1 MKNKR
6 VGVLMGGLSAER
18 PISLKSG
25 KAVLA
30 ALKARGYDAVAVDV
44 GRDLPAKLAGI
55 DVAWIA
61 LHGQYGEDGCVQGLL
76 EVMGIPYTGSGPAAS
91 AAAMDKITTKRLL
104 ARTDIPLPGDEVWR
118 SGDPVPRD
126 VTLPVVAKFPEG
138 GSTLGLHIVKEAAQ
152 LEPALQ
158 DLAGLGNEVLLE
170 QFIAGDEITCAVLD
184 GEALPVVGIV
194 PNEGFFDFEAKYTEG
209 TTRYEVPATTV
220 SSDVQEKAR
229 RYAATAY
236 RTLGLSGIARAD
248 FIVDER
254 GTPWFLEIITIPG
267 MTATSLSPMAASC
280 VGLSFEDLVERLL
293 LNARLHLTPAA

>member
-91 AAAMDKITTKRLL
+91 AGLSAAPAAESCPGR
-104 ARTDIPLPGDEVWR
+104 LPGQV
-118 SGDPVPRD
+118 
-126 VTLPVVAKFPEG
+126 G
-138 GSTLGLHIVKEAAQ
+138 GRQK
-152 LEPALQ
+152 LE
-158 DLAGLGNEVLLE
+158 
-170 QFIAGDEITCAVLD
+170 
-184 GEALPVVGIV
+184 
-194 PNEGFFDFEAKYTEG
+194 KYTK
-209 TTRYEVPATTV
+209 T
-220 SSDVQEKAR
+220 KK
-229 RYAATAY
+229 
-236 RTLGLSGIARAD
+236 
-248 FIVDER
+248 
-254 GTPWFLEIITIPG
+254 
-267 MTATSLSPMAASC
+267 
-280 VGLSFEDLVERLL
+280 
-293 LNARLHLTPAA
+293 